1 MTRFMFTYRSQHL
14 CLPWSQL
21 YLTPFWTLCIAPCGC
36 LQLMQTRE
44 QPCKPADS
52 CLMGEVESSGRTLAV
67 RLMDTQTPQSSAWSD
82 SGRKLTRRYKTHLVR
97 RPTAIWTTSD
107 CIMEKGAKQED
118 VFSKLLF
125 LEEALKFF
133 LFHTPLCS
141 FLILTH
147 TLATAFSVDIKY

>member
-1 MTRFMFTYRSQHL
+1 
-14 CLPWSQL
+14 
-21 YLTPFWTLCIAPCGC
+21 
-36 LQLMQTRE
+36 
-44 QPCKPADS
+44 
-52 CLMGEVESSGRTLAV
+52 MGVVESSGRILAV
-67 RLMDTQTPQSSAWSD
+67 CLMDTQTPQSSAWSD
-82 SGRKLTRRYKTHLVR
+82 SGRKLTWRYKTHLVR

-147 TLATAFSVDIKY
+147 TLATAFSVDIKYISLLFNYAMDRVCQRFVTTKVLLKHNILSDVFTIIWILSF